1 MGADKLEVIYYEM
14 IKMEQRLTEKAQAVL
29 EARESVEKAL
39 QRFELLQKE
48 LIQKLEEV
56 KKWMLK

>member
-14 IKMEQRLTEKAQAVL
+14 VKMEQRLTEKAQAVL

-56 KKWMLK
+56 KK

>member
-14 IKMEQRLTEKAQAVL
+14 IKMEQRLTKKGQAVL
-29 EARESVEKAL
+29 EARDAVEKAL

-56 KKWMLK
+56 KK